1 MSQLLVNLISKKVIL
16 YNSVPVAVVGGEGD
30 ALLGRGPVLVDV
42 VDAEI
47 VVGGEDDD
55 VAVEGGAG
63 VELHLFIFQ
72 GTCVFNRNNLK

>member
-16 YNSVPVAVVGGEGD
+16 YNSVPVVVGGEGD
-30 ALLGRGPVLVDV
+30 ALLWRGPVLVDV